1 MPMQEANENA
11 DFRAPNLSVAQRWFQ
26 AVVTHPDGVLEGAA
40 SDAASSLVP
49 VARDTLER
57 MVTAS
62 KNLSAEERLS
72 IYAHAYHARLIEC
85 LGETLP
91 ATKRTLGTDAFN
103 GFAFGYLQ
111 AYPSNSYT
119 LNHLADRFAD
129 YLENTRPEKEG
140 GAEGTPSWPDFLIDL
155 ARLESAVDH
164 VFDGPGIE
172 GHRTLDADTLLDI
185 PTASWP
191 GLQLMLSP
199 CVRLLGF
206 RFPVNAFY
214 TAMRS
219 AMTEAI
225 PTPPAPLDSYLVL
238 SRRDYVVRRLE
249 ISRAQFELLSG
260 LADRQ
265 SLLKAI
271 AVAAE
276 YFEGD
281 DDMLAAEIRRWFS
294 EWTRLQ
300 LIQGICPSNLPK
312 ATL

>member
-1 MPMQEANENA
+1 MLPQEAKANLGSHL
-11 DFRAPNLSVAQRWFQ
+11 PTLSVAQRWFQ

-49 VARDTLER
+49 VARVALER

-91 ATKRTLGTDAFN
+91 VVKRTLGTDAFN

-111 AYPSNSYT
+111 AYPSSSYT
-119 LNHLADRFAD
+119 LNHLADRFAE
-129 YLENTRPEKEG
+129 YLEETRPEREEG
-140 GAEGTPSWPDFLIDL
+140 AGDTPGWPDFLIDL

-172 GHRTLDADTLLDI
+172 GQRTLDAETLLDI
-185 PTASWP
+185 PAASWP
-191 GLQLMLSP
+191 SLCLLLSP
-199 CVRLLGF
+199 CVRLLSF

-219 AMTEAI
+219 APTDAI
-225 PTPPAPLDSYLVL
+225 PAPPKPCGTFLVL

-249 ISRAQFELLSG
+249 VSRAQFELLSA
-260 LADRQ
+260 LADGQ
-265 SLLKAI
+265 SLLMAI
-271 AVAAE
+271 EQAAE
-276 YFEGD
+276 CFEGD
-281 DDMLAAEIRRWFS
+281 DDALAAALRRWFT
-294 EWTRLQ
+294 EWTLLQ
-300 LIQGICPSNLPK
+300 LIQGIYPSDSGE
-312 ATL
+312 TVT